1 MRSLSFRAFSLLL
14 GVLLG
19 IATVSVLLILLPTKG
34 ANTGSPVSTSTT
46 DRSLPT
52 DHATQ
57 TVNTGSNSQ
66 SEYVANVNARI
77 DELELPSETFSR
89 KLRVATWIGTLTD
102 EQILEN
108 LDLTT
113 KSTWNVSLQV
123 RRDTQTSL
131 IKKLSL
137 NAPSEAL
144 VFAIARIEPQRT
156 ALISTVFQQWALM
169 DIDEAVARAKEF
181 PEQERTRLI
190 HSILHALQDQPREKH
205 REIASELGN
214 EEYARTFY
222 LQSLTKVTIENPK
235 DTWYEIVDLVE
246 AENSQQLA
254 ALRKVAT
261 AWVAQEGL
269 GALDEIRATIKDD
282 FNRDT
287 VSFGIFLE
295 HVKTHPEATFDYA
308 NALTDIPAMFLNSVV
323 ASWAQQDYEA
333 VLAKAETLSPS
344 GVKDRMLSRAY
355 RAWGE
360 DKPIAFL
367 KQLNEIPAGHQETA
381 RVGAIPSLPETDL
394 PKAAE
399 LILQLDKEEL
409 QATMAEALVQKW
421 SRYDVEAAMNWVSS
435 LSNRESL
442 ATNLHRT
449 IAYSVVSTQ
458 PRLAFQ
464 IAQDL
469 PETPR
474 EGMSLGNEAQILHLI
489 AGDDMQVAME
499 LLPSVR
505 EDNRIQ
511 AYQVVANQMINL
523 GDTQDVFTLGRQLPD
538 EERVEYFESV
548 AIHWTRKDPKELLR
562 EFEKFPTAKVKSK
575 SALALITK
583 NRLITA
589 YSADEISSLEEY
601 LQPEDEAV
609 LNQTG
614 SPEGTP

>member
-1 MRSLSFRAFSLLL
+1 MLSLLA

-19 IATVSVLLILLPTKG
+19 IGTVSALLILLPLKG
-34 ANTGSPVSTSTT
+34 TDTGGLESTT
-46 DRSLPT
+46 TADRSPPT
-52 DHATQ
+52 DQATQ
-57 TVNTGSNSQ
+57 TVYTGSNSQ
-66 SEYVANVNARI
+66 SEYVANVNVRI
-77 DELELPSETFSR
+77 DELVLPSDTFSR

-123 RRDTQTSL
+123 RRETQTSL
-131 IKKLSL
+131 IKKLSQ

-144 VFAIARIEPQRT
+144 VFAMARIEPQRT
-156 ALISTVFQQWALM
+156 FLISTVFQQWALM

-181 PEQERTRLI
+181 PEQERTRII
-190 HSILHALQDQPREKH
+190 HSILYALQDQPREKH

-222 LQSLTKVTIENPK
+222 LQSLTQVTIENPK

-254 ALRKVAT
+254 ALRKVAS
-261 AWVAQEGL
+261 AWVKEEGL

-287 VSFGIFLE
+287 VSFHIFLE
-295 HVKTHPEATFDYA
+295 HVNTHPEATFDYA
-308 NALTDIPAMFLNSVV
+308 NSLTDIPAMFLNSVV
-323 ASWAQQDYEA
+323 TSWAQRDYKA

-344 GVKDRMLSRAY
+344 GVKDRMISRAY
-355 RAWGE
+355 QAWGE
-360 DKPIAFL
+360 EKPIEFL
-367 KQLNEIPAGHQETA
+367 ELLNEIPAGHQETA
-381 RVGAIPSLPETDL
+381 RWGAIPSLAETDL
-394 PKAAE
+394 PEAAE

-421 SRYDVEAAMNWVSS
+421 SRYDVEAAINWVSS
-435 LSNRESL
+435 LSDRESL
-442 ATNLHRT
+442 ATNLRRA

-469 PETPR
+469 PEIQS
-474 EGMSLGNEAQILHLI
+474 EGMSLGNEAQILHFI
-489 AGDDMQVAME
+489 AGDDAQVAIE

-505 EDNRIQ
+505 EDNRVQ
-511 AYQVVANQMINL
+511 AYRVVANQLINL

-538 EERVEYFESV
+538 ENKVEYFESV

-562 EFEKFPTAKVKSK
+562 EFEKFPSARVKSK

-609 LNQTG
+609 LNQTV